1 MKLIFSYRLMKPFQF
16 FWSYA
21 DSERCGP
28 LFSTRTFST
37 PFSLFVLL
45 FQGGFCSRIQY
56 HHYLRRYCLYRTWTG
71 CVYYGYHIVEVP
83 EVVMECCSGFSG
95 TDCTTPICTTSCE
108 PGYSCTSP
116 DECTPNTTFIDTTY
130 TPIST
135 STMVNEITTATTEP
149 SEIVN

>member
-1 MKLIFSYRLMKPFQF
+1 MAMYVM
-16 FWSYA
+16 Y
-21 DSERCGP
+21 
-28 LFSTRTFST
+28 T
-37 PFSLFVLL
+37 PINYYYYISKIQQQKMDWKVLFVCLCVTVFSSL
-45 FQGGFCSRIQY
+45 ISFSQGGFCSRIQFHRRHCAY
-56 HHYLRRYCLYRTWTG
+56 HTWTG
-71 CVYYGYHIVEVP
+71 CVYYGYHIVQVP
-83 EVVMECCSGFSG
+83 EVVMECCSGFNG